1 MLKRLVAGIA
11 VAFALM
17 AQTTTP
23 LDTTALEAY
32 FRHLLVWPESVK
44 VTLGTP
50 EPISLP
56 GFYRLKVEGTLG
68 DKTQKDVFY
77 VSADSKTVIRGDVFN
92 VKDSPFQADLDLLK
106 TDGQPVLGVPGAPV
120 KVVEFA
126 DFQCPYCKQEAAIL
140 RSDLMNAFPNDVQL
154 VYVNYPLDRLH
165 PFARGAAV
173 MGRCIYDQN
182 NDSFW
187 AYHDWV
193 FAHQSELSADNLRDK
208 ALGFAL
214 ADKRLDMEKL
224 TACALS
230 GTQPRE
236 EVDRTVAMGD
246 ALKIDATP
254 TIFVNGRRLVGTI
267 SLDDLKMVVTQEIAW
282 TKSQKKDCC
291 SVQLSLPGMK

>member
-1 MLKRLVAGIA
+1 MLKRLVVGIA

-17 AQTTTP
+17 AQAPAPLNTAH
-23 LDTTALEAY
+23 LDTAALEAY

-56 GFYRLKVEGTLG
+56 GFYKLKVEGTLG
-68 DKTQKDVFY
+68 DKTQKDIFY

-106 TDGQPVLGVPGAPV
+106 TNDQPFLGIPGAPV
-120 KVVEFA
+120 TVVEFS
-126 DFQCPYCKQEAAIL
+126 DFQCPYCRQEASVL
-140 RSDLMNAFPNDVQL
+140 RTDLMNAFPNDVQL

-214 ADKRLDMEKL
+214 ADKQLDMEKL

-230 GTQPRE
+230 GTQPRD
-236 EVDRTVAMGD
+236 EVNQTVAMGD
-246 ALKIDATP
+246 ALKIEATP
-254 TIFVNGRRLVGTI
+254 THIHQRPAVWSERSLSTI
-267 SLDDLKMVVTQEIAW
+267 
-282 TKSQKKDCC
+282 
-291 SVQLSLPGMK
+291 